1 MSASGS
7 LYKWSLPLFLLA
19 NALSAWYMIILDCD
33 ETFNYLEPLHH
44 MIYGYG
50 LQTWEYSPRF
60 ALRPYSF
67 LLIFAGPIR
76 MLLTVFSLEKVTVF
90 KLVRLI
96 MGTMSAFAQK
106 SLVDAVA
113 DHFGQLTA
121 SYLTVTLACSTGFFI
136 ASSAFLP
143 NTFAMILFMHVL
155 ANWMRGKD
163 NRMLMMMSVMGILSW
178 PYALLC
184 CIIPALVSLKKSVTV
199 KGGTTVEMSK
209 VPTSVQIQLRLRIIL
224 LAGLFSIIYLLI
236 PTLFVEHSFYGRW
249 TFPSLN
255 AVLYNVAG
263 RAGGP
268 DLFGTEPWYF
278 YLLNLGLNFSFLLP
292 AALVSGPFGL
302 LQSFSKEKVLLWAN
316 MALSLMIFSL
326 QKHKE
331 ERFLFILYPLICLN
345 ASLFMSQLRR
355 IRVLFYLENF
365 DSIYRFLV

>member
-1 MSASGS
+1 MSASGP
-7 LYKWSLPLFLLA
+7 LYKWSLPVFLLV
-19 NALSAWYMIILDCD
+19 NALSAWYMVILDCD

-50 LQTWEYSPRF
+50 FQTWEYSPRF

-76 MLLTVFSLEKVTVF
+76 MLLKVVSIEKVTIF
-90 KLVRLI
+90 KIVRLI

-106 SLVDAVA
+106 SLVDTVA
-113 DHFGQLTA
+113 EQFGQLTA
-121 SYLTVTLACSTGFFI
+121 SYLTVTMACSTGFFI

-143 NTFAMILFMHVL
+143 NTFAMILFMNVL

-163 NRMLMMMSVMGILSW
+163 NRMLMMMGIMGILSW

-184 CIIPALVSLKKSVTV
+184 CIIPALISLKKSVAV

-209 VPTSVQIQLRLRIIL
+209 VPTSLQVQLQLRTIL

-236 PTLFVEHSFYGRW
+236 PTLFIEHSFYGRW

-255 AVLYNVAG
+255 AVLYNMAG

-268 DLFGTEPWYF
+268 DLFGTEPWYY
-278 YLLNLGLNFSFLLP
+278 YLLNLGLNFSVLLP
-292 AALVSGPFGL
+292 VALLNGPLVL
-302 LQSFSKEKVLLWAN
+302 LQSFTKEKILLWAN
-316 MALSLMIFSL
+316 MFLSLMIFSM
-326 QKHKE
+326 QNHKE
-331 ERFLFILYPLICLN
+331 ERFLFALYPLICLN
-345 ASLFMSQLRR
+345 ASMFLSQLRR
-355 IRVLFYLENF
+355 IRVHLKFRN
-365 DSIYRFLV
+365 SIIISI